1 MLIKYR
7 INKNIALKVIWKRK
21 VKKSNTYLNTH
32 THIDIIYY
40 VTEYKTNGIVASL
53 SKDKLYNRLES
64 HG

>member
-21 VKKSNTYLNTH
+21 VKNQTHLNTH

>member
-1 MLIKYR
+1 MK
-7 INKNIALKVIWKRK
+7 KKS
-21 VKKSNTYLNTH
+21 KKSNTYLNTH